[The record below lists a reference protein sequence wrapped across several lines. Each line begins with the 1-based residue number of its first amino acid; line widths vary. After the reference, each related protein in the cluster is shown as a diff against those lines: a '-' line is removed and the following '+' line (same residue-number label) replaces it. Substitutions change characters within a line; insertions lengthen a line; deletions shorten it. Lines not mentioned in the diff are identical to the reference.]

1 MKNPLKSLLFL
12 GIVMPAASIGPLL
25 FPAALAGHGSLAVMA
40 TRFLL
45 PSAAVLIVMAA
56 LGYARRSDA
65 ARLVVLGGL
74 AGAIATV
81 PLEIVRLTGFH
92 LNYMPGNL
100 PRLMGV
106 LLLDRFAL
114 GPSVASDIAGWAYHF
129 WNGACFAVLYVAI
142 FGTTRRWPAILYGS
156 AIGIGFMVSP
166 VVTSLG
172 IGKFGLE
179 YSIGFPITVT
189 LAHAAYGAALGILA
203 ARFAG
208 QQPSPLLQSIR
219 DLFAAPHAANCSACE
234 AHSQEFRKHSLVQK

>member
-1 MKNPLKSLLFL
+1 MLS
-12 GIVMPAASIGPLL
+12 AAVGPLL
-25 FPAALAGHGSLAVMA
+25 FPAAMAGYGSLAQMA
-40 TRFLL
+40 ARFLL
-45 PSAAVLIVMAA
+45 PSVAVFVVAAA
-56 LGYARRSDA
+56 LGYWWRPSL

-74 AGAIATV
+74 AGIIATV
-81 PLEIVRLTGFH
+81 PLEVVRLAGFH
-92 LNYMPGNL
+92 LEYMPGNL

-114 GPSVASDIAGWAYHF
+114 GPSVASDVAGWAYHF

-142 FGTTRRWPAILYGS
+142 FGTARRWLAVLYGIV
-156 AIGIGFMVSP
+156 IGIGFMVSP

-189 LAHAAYGAALGILA
+189 LAHVAYGAALGILA

-208 QQPSPLLQSIR
+208 RQLSPLWQNIR
-219 DLFAAPHAANCSACE
+219 GLLGAPSS
-234 AHSQEFRKHSLVQK
+234 SQ